1 MLPTIRPTENLL
13 LAIRASGVSV
23 ILNRMILAEYL
34 EDVVVASRVVSA
46 AGHQRVSAGHQ
57 VVART
62 GAVVTIRGWMR
73 RSVCAAEA
81 SCSDFRAANLGPA
94 AQHANCQRVM
104 TTQSAAP
111 RAVCM
116 SPRHSVLLQI
126 VAQRSFS
133 SSLIALEGPA

>member
-1 MLPTIRPTENLL
+1 MLPTIRPTESLL

-46 AGHQRVSAGHQ
+46 AGHQRVSAGPAT

-73 RSVCAAEA
+73 RPVCA
-81 SCSDFRAANLGPA
+81 G
-94 AQHANCQRVM
+94 
-104 TTQSAAP
+104 
-111 RAVCM
+111 
-116 SPRHSVLLQI
+116 
-126 VAQRSFS
+126 
-133 SSLIALEGPA
+133 